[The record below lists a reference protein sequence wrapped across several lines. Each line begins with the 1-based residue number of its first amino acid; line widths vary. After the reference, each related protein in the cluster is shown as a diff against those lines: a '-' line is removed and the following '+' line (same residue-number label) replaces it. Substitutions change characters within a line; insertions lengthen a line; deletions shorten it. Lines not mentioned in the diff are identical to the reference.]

1 MTPTDTRRGRAPRPL
16 TEGQR
21 KVLIAFAR
29 AGFAEGEWVRPM
41 DVGGRDRSGHSRLLT
56 QLERRGLVESRT
68 RSTGKRGSKLY
79 RLTAAGR
86 RHADEE
92 LHESRRP
99 RQGSPP
105 IASARQS
112 PLLASTS

>member
-1 MTPTDTRRGRAPRPL
+1 MTSTDTRRVRAPRPL

-29 AGFAEGEWVRPM
+29 ADFPDGEWVRPM

-56 QLERRGLVESRT
+56 QLERKGLVESRT

-79 RLTAAGR
+79 RLTTIGR
-86 RHADEE
+86 RHADDE
-92 LHESRRP
+92 LHDATGMP
-99 RQGSPP
+99 R
-105 IASARQS
+105 
-112 PLLASTS
+112 